1 MAENCGWVILSR
13 KIQDNWIWENP
24 DMLKAWLD
32 LIFLMNFKDRKLIID
47 GQLKVI
53 KRGQYFT
60 SIRNLASR
68 WEWSKDRVERF
79 LKLLESDE
87 MITRSRTPSGTLL
100 TLIKYEDFQGQPDTD
115 KDTNKD
121 TDKDTDKDKKNKRK
135 EFNKRKEYK
144 EASPKKNSIDSFEQR
159 TIDADELE
167 KRMLNKA
174 KEVVDVDN
182 ELDRYLKAMGWK
194 K

>member
-47 GQLKVI
+47 VQLKVI

-100 TLIKYEDFQGQPDTD
+100 TLIKYEDFQGQPDTN

-144 EASPKKNSIDSFEQR
+144 EASPKKNSFDSFDQR

-167 KRMLNKA
+167 KRMLKKA
-174 KEVVDVDN
+174 KEVANGNRV
-182 ELDRYLKAMGWK
+182 
-194 K
+194 

>member
-1 MAENCGWVILSR
+1 MAENSGWVILSR

-100 TLIKYEDFQGQPDTD
+100 TLIKYEDFQGQPDTN

-144 EASPKKNSIDSFEQR
+144 EASPKKNSFDSFDQR

-174 KEVVDVDN
+174 KEVAN
-182 ELDRYLKAMGWK
+182 GDRV
-194 K
+194 

>member
-1 MAENCGWVILSR
+1 MAENSGWVILSR

-115 KDTNKD
+115 KDT
-121 TDKDTDKDKKNKRK
+121 DKDKKNKRK

-144 EASPKKNSIDSFEQR
+144 EASPKKNSFDSFDQR

-174 KEVVDVDN
+174 KEVANGNRV
-182 ELDRYLKAMGWK
+182 
-194 K
+194 

>member
-1 MAENCGWVILSR
+1 MAENSGWVILSR

-100 TLIKYEDFQGQPDTD
+100 TLIKYEDFQGQPDT
-115 KDTNKD
+115 N
-121 TDKDTDKDKKNKRK
+121 KDTDKDKKNKRK

-144 EASPKKNSIDSFEQR
+144 AASPKKNSFDSFDQR

-174 KEVVDVDN
+174 KEVANGNRV
-182 ELDRYLKAMGWK
+182 
-194 K
+194 

>member
-1 MAENCGWVILSR
+1 MAENSGWVILSR

-100 TLIKYEDFQGQPDTD
+100 TLIKYEDFQGQPDTNKDTD

-121 TDKDTDKDKKNKRK
+121 TNKDTDKDKKNKRK

-144 EASPKKNSIDSFEQR
+144 EASPKKNSFDSFDQR

-167 KRMLNKA
+167 KRMLKKA
-174 KEVVDVDN
+174 KEVAN
-182 ELDRYLKAMGWK
+182 GDRV
-194 K
+194 

>member
-1 MAENCGWVILSR
+1 MAENSGWVILSR

-47 GQLKVI
+47 GQLKII

-79 LKLLESDE
+79 LKLLESDK
-87 MITRSRTPSGTLL
+87 MISRSRTPSGTLL
-100 TLIKYEDFQGQPDTD
+100 TLIKYEDFQGQPDTNKDTNKDTD

-144 EASPKKNSIDSFEQR
+144 EASPKKNSFDSFDQR

-167 KRMLNKA
+167 KRMLKKA
-174 KEVVDVDN
+174 KEVAN
-182 ELDRYLKAMGWK
+182 GDRV
-194 K
+194 

>member
-1 MAENCGWVILSR
+1 
-13 KIQDNWIWENP
+13 
-24 DMLKAWLD
+24 MLKAWLD

-100 TLIKYEDFQGQPDTD
+100 TLIKYEDFQGQPDTN

-121 TDKDTDKDKKNKRK
+121 TDKDTDKDTNKDTDKDKKNKRK

-144 EASPKKNSIDSFEQR
+144 EASPKKNSFDSFDQR
-159 TIDADELE
+159 TIDADEFE

-174 KEVVDVDN
+174 KEVAN
-182 ELDRYLKAMGWK
+182 GDRV
-194 K
+194 

>member
-115 KDTNKD
+115 KD
-121 TDKDTDKDKKNKRK
+121 KKNKRK

-144 EASPKKNSIDSFEQR
+144 EASPKKNSFDSFDQR

-167 KRMLNKA
+167 KRMLKKA
-174 KEVVDVDN
+174 KEVAN
-182 ELDRYLKAMGWK
+182 GDRV
-194 K
+194 

>member
-1 MAENCGWVILSR
+1 MAENSGWVILSR

-121 TDKDTDKDKKNKRK
+121 TDKDKKNKRK

-144 EASPKKNSIDSFEQR
+144 EASPKKNSFDSFDQR

-174 KEVVDVDN
+174 KEVAN
-182 ELDRYLKAMGWK
+182 GDRI
-194 K
+194 

>member
-1 MAENCGWVILSR
+1 MAENSGWVILSR

-47 GQLKVI
+47 GQLKII

-79 LKLLESDE
+79 LKLLESDK
-87 MITRSRTPSGTLL
+87 MISRSRTPSGTLL
-100 TLIKYEDFQGQPDTD
+100 TLIKYEDFQGQP
-115 KDTNKD
+115 DTNKD

-144 EASPKKNSIDSFEQR
+144 EASPKKNSFDSFDQR

-167 KRMLNKA
+167 KRMLKKA
-174 KEVVDVDN
+174 KEVAN
-182 ELDRYLKAMGWK
+182 GDRV
-194 K
+194 

>member
-1 MAENCGWVILSR
+1 MAENSGWVILSR

-100 TLIKYEDFQGQPDTD
+100 TLIKYEDFQGQPDT
-115 KDTNKD
+115 NKD

-144 EASPKKNSIDSFEQR
+144 EASPKKNSFDSFDQR

-174 KEVVDVDN
+174 KEVAN
-182 ELDRYLKAMGWK
+182 GDRV
-194 K
+194 

>member
-1 MAENCGWVILSR
+1 
-13 KIQDNWIWENP
+13 
-24 DMLKAWLD
+24 MLKAWLD

-115 KDTNKD
+115 KDT
-121 TDKDTDKDKKNKRK
+121 DKDKKNKRK

-144 EASPKKNSIDSFEQR
+144 EASPKKNSFDSFDQR

-167 KRMLNKA
+167 KRMLKKA
-174 KEVVDVDN
+174 KEVANGNRV
-182 ELDRYLKAMGWK
+182 
-194 K
+194 

>member
-1 MAENCGWVILSR
+1 MAENSGWVILSR

-115 KDTNKD
+115 KDTDKDTNKD

-144 EASPKKNSIDSFEQR
+144 EASPKKNSFDSFDQR

-167 KRMLNKA
+167 KRMLKKA
-174 KEVVDVDN
+174 KEVAN
-182 ELDRYLKAMGWK
+182 GDRV
-194 K
+194 

>member
-1 MAENCGWVILSR
+1 MAENSGWVILSR

-100 TLIKYEDFQGQPDTD
+100 TLIKYEDFQGQPDT
-115 KDTNKD
+115 NKD
-121 TDKDTDKDKKNKRK
+121 TDKDTDKDTNKDKKNKRK

-144 EASPKKNSIDSFEQR
+144 EASPKKNSFDSFDQR

-167 KRMLNKA
+167 KRMLKKA
-174 KEVVDVDN
+174 KEVAN
-182 ELDRYLKAMGWK
+182 GDRV
-194 K
+194 

>member
-1 MAENCGWVILSR
+1 
-13 KIQDNWIWENP
+13 
-24 DMLKAWLD
+24 MLKAWLD

-100 TLIKYEDFQGQPDTD
+100 TLIKYEDFQGQPDTNKDTNKDTD

-144 EASPKKNSIDSFEQR
+144 EASPKKNSFDSFDQR

-167 KRMLNKA
+167 KRMLKKA
-174 KEVVDVDN
+174 KEVAN
-182 ELDRYLKAMGWK
+182 GDRV
-194 K
+194 

>member
-1 MAENCGWVILSR
+1 MAENSGWVILSR

-121 TDKDTDKDKKNKRK
+121 TDKDTNKDTDKDKKNKRK

-144 EASPKKNSIDSFEQR
+144 EASPKKNSFDSFDQR

-174 KEVVDVDN
+174 KEVANGNRV
-182 ELDRYLKAMGWK
+182 
-194 K
+194 

>member
-1 MAENCGWVILSR
+1 
-13 KIQDNWIWENP
+13 
-24 DMLKAWLD
+24 
-32 LIFLMNFKDRKLIID
+32 MNFKDRKLIID

-100 TLIKYEDFQGQPDTD
+100 TLIKYEDFQGQPDTN

-121 TDKDTDKDKKNKRK
+121 TDKDTNKDTDKDKKNKRK

-144 EASPKKNSIDSFEQR
+144 EASPKKNSFDSFEQR

>member
-1 MAENCGWVILSR
+1 
-13 KIQDNWIWENP
+13 
-24 DMLKAWLD
+24 MLKAWLD

-100 TLIKYEDFQGQPDTD
+100 TLIKYEDFQGQPDT
-115 KDTNKD
+115 NKD

-144 EASPKKNSIDSFEQR
+144 EASPKNSFDSFDQR

-167 KRMLNKA
+167 KRMLKKA
-174 KEVVDVDN
+174 KEVAN
-182 ELDRYLKAMGWK
+182 GDRV
-194 K
+194 

>member
-1 MAENCGWVILSR
+1 MAENSGWVILSR

-144 EASPKKNSIDSFEQR
+144 EASPKKNSFDSFEQR

-174 KEVVDVDN
+174 KEVANGNRV
-182 ELDRYLKAMGWK
+182 
-194 K
+194 

>member
-1 MAENCGWVILSR
+1 MAENSGWVILSR

-121 TDKDTDKDKKNKRK
+121 TDKDKK
-135 EFNKRKEYK
+135 NKRKEYK
-144 EASPKKNSIDSFEQR
+144 EASPKKNSFDSFDQR

-174 KEVVDVDN
+174 KEVANGNRV
-182 ELDRYLKAMGWK
+182 
-194 K
+194 